1 MAEVALEGI
10 AQVYANGV
18 HAVEDLTLMI
28 GDGELLVL
36 VGPSGC
42 GKTTTLRLI
51 AGLETP
57 TRGIIR
63 LGGQVVNAWPPWR
76 RDVGMVFQRPALY
89 PHRTVR
95 DNLAF
100 SLALRLPG
108 RLRRLLLWLLRPQRA
123 RQIRHERAGVVERV
137 SGTAGLLGLAEGADR
152 HPREPRGGGP
162 QGRPPG
168 RARARPP
175 GGVVLEPP
183 GH

>member
-1 MAEVALEGI
+1 
-10 AQVYANGV
+10 
-18 HAVEDLTLMI
+18 MI

-42 GKTTTLRLI
+42 GKTTALRLI
-51 AGLETP
+51 AGLESP

-123 RQIRHERAGVVERV
+123 RPIRHERAAVVERV
-137 SGTAGLLGLAEGADR
+137 AETAGLLGLAAVPVPY
-152 HPREPRGGGP
+152 PRDLNCGREQRVALRRALRSPPRGP
-162 QGRPPG
+162 SFSP
-168 RARARPP
+168 
-175 GGVVLEPP
+175 
-183 GH
+183 